1 VTRLL
6 VLFLSFGA
14 LLAAAEAPSITPD
27 QALKNLFD
35 GNARYVTNKA
45 IHPDQTTARRI
56 EVVAGQH
63 PFAVVLGC
71 ADSRVPPELIF
82 DQGLGDLFVL
92 RVAGNI
98 ASPEILGSIE
108 YAVEH
113 LGIPLVM
120 VLGHEKCGA
129 VKATAD
135 HAHGDIHV
143 GTLVKAIEPAV
154 QEARLQKGDLIHNA
168 VACNVKRGVR
178 IIQTA
183 TPELK
188 KLIAAG
194 KLKVIG
200 ADYDL
205 ATGKVELVK

>member
-1 VTRLL
+1 LL
-6 VLFLSFGA
+6 AVFLSLGP
-14 LLAAAEAPSITPD
+14 LLAAAEAPAVTPD

-35 GNARYVTNKA
+35 GNARYVLSRA

-56 EVVAGQH
+56 EVAAGQH
-63 PFAVVLGC
+63 PFAVILGC

-82 DQGLGDLFVL
+82 DQGLGDLFVV

-135 HAHGDIHV
+135 HERGDVHV

-154 QEARLQKGDLIHNA
+154 EEARKQKGDLIHNA
-168 VACNVKRGVR
+168 VACNVRRAVQ
-178 IIQTA
+178 IIRTA
-183 TPELK
+183 TPTMKGLV
-188 KLIAAG
+188 AAG

-205 ATGKVELVK
+205 ATGKVDLVR